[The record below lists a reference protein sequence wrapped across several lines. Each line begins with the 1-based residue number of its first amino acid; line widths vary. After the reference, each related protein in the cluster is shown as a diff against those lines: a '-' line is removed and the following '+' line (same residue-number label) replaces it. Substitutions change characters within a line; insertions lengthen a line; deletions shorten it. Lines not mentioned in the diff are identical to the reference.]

1 MTHAA
6 KAQWNKRVGKS
17 QMRTVNM
24 GTFMDARKG
33 KLCETGRRI
42 NLFNP
47 LTLIGVKHE
56 IRYGLRR
63 CFDLGGRVPAS
74 TGAICQ
80 TGRRDQIPQGQLH
93 GHGGAFWPT
102 RCHANGRAPY
112 DAKAAADNADVVATL
127 SKLPWAAFGEGT
139 DKGDTRAKPEIWKEA
154 AKYKEAAD
162 KMQAEIVKLNT
173 AAKAGN
179 IDALKVAF
187 GPAAASCKAC
197 HDNFRKD

>member
-1 MTHAA
+1 MKYAMSCAGALILAA
-6 KAQWNKRVGKS
+6 VCLPAQAQFAKPEDAIKYRKAS
-17 QMRTVNM
+17 FTVM
-24 GTFMDARKG
+24 AAHF
-33 KLCETGRRI
+33 GR
-42 NLFNP
+42 
-47 LTLIGVKHE
+47 
-56 IRYGLRR
+56 
-63 CFDLGGRVPAS
+63 LGAM
-74 TGAICQ
+74 
-80 TGRRDQIPQGQLH
+80 
-93 GHGGAFWPT
+93 
-102 RCHANGRAPY
+102 ANGRAPY

>member
-1 MTHAA
+1 M
-6 KAQWNKRVGKS
+6 K
-17 QMRTVNM
+17 NM
-24 GTFMDARKG
+24 
-33 KLCETGRRI
+33 I
-42 NLFNP
+42 NCAGAILMVA
-47 LTLIGVKHE
+47 LS
-56 IRYGLRR
+56 
-63 CFDLGGRVPAS
+63 VPAQAQFAKPEDAIKYRKAS
-74 TGAICQ
+74 FTVMAAHFGRLGAM
-80 TGRRDQIPQGQLH
+80 
-93 GHGGAFWPT
+93 
-102 RCHANGRAPY
+102 ANGRAPY

-139 DKGDTRAKPEIWKEA
+139 DKGDTRAKPEVWKEA